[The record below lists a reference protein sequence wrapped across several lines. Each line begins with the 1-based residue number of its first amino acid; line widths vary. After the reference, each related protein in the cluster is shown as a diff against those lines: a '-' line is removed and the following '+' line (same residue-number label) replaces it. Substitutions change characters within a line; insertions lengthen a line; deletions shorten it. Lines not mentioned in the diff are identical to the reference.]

1 MRTPVRKSF
10 LRDAVVFAALLV
22 LPSSALIQDLPWGQF
37 RGYDVPYVPTPPEV
51 VDAMLSLAAVRSGDV
66 LYDLGCG
73 DGRIVIAAAK
83 RFGIKAAGID
93 IDPIRIEESEANAAA
108 AGLEGKVR
116 FVKQDIFEA
125 DFRDATVVT
134 MYLLNSVNVRLRP
147 KLLSELRPGTRLV
160 SHSFE
165 MGDWRPDKTV
175 EISTS
180 YGDVRDIHFWVVP
193 ANVSGRWDWEVAVG
207 GRTRRVTLQAAQE
220 FQDVS
225 ATATEDGRP
234 LAVGGFVVSGDRVS
248 FRADTTAEGRDIS
261 LVYEGRVDGELMA
274 GTVRPSGDAK
284 AATLAWKAIRAP
296 KTAAAIAK

>member
-51 VDAMLSLAAVRSGDV
+51 VDAMLSLAAVRAGDV

-274 GTVRPSGDAK
+274 GTVRPAGDAK

>member
-1 MRTPVRKSF
+1 MKRHF
-10 LRDAVVFAALLV
+10 LRDAVAVAALLV
-22 LPSSALIQDLPWGQF
+22 MPFSALAQDLPWGQF
-37 RGYDVPYVPTPPEV
+37 RGFDVPYVPTPPEV
-51 VDAMLSLAAVRSGDV
+51 VEAMLGLAGVRAGDV

-93 IDPIRIEESEANAAA
+93 IDPVRIEESEANAAA
-108 AGLEGKVR
+108 AGLTGKVR

-147 KLLSELRPGTRLV
+147 KLLAELKPGTRLV

-175 EISTS
+175 EVSTS
-180 YGDVRDIHFWVVP
+180 YDDVRDVHFWVIP
-193 ANVSGRWDWEVAVG
+193 ANASGRWDWEVAVG
-207 GRTRRVTLQAAQE
+207 GRIRRVTLQAVQE
-220 FQDVS
+220 FQDVT

-274 GTVRPSGDAK
+274 GTVRPAGDAK

>member
-1 MRTPVRKSF
+1 MRRHF
-10 LRDAVVFAALLV
+10 LRDAVAVAALLV
-22 LPSSALIQDLPWGQF
+22 LSSSAFGQDLPWGQF

-51 VDAMLSLAAVRSGDV
+51 VDAMLSLAAVRAGDV

-93 IDPIRIEESEANAAA
+93 IDPIRIEESETNAAA
-108 AGLEGKVR
+108 AGLAGRVR

-125 DFRDATVVT
+125 DFRDVTVVT

-147 KLLSELRPGTRLV
+147 KLLSELSPGTRLV

-180 YGDVRDIHFWVVP
+180 YGDIRDIHYWVVP

-220 FQDVS
+220 FQDVT

-248 FRADTTAEGRDIS
+248 FRADTTADGRDVS
-261 LVYEGRVDGELMA
+261 LIYEGRADGELVA
-274 GTVRPSGDAK
+274 GTVRPAGDAK
-284 AATLAWKAIRAP
+284 AATLVWKAVRAP

>member
-1 MRTPVRKSF
+1 MRRHF
-10 LRDAVVFAALLV
+10 LRDAVAVAALLV
-22 LPSSALIQDLPWGQF
+22 LSSSAFGQDLPWGQF

-51 VDAMLSLAAVRSGDV
+51 VDAMLSLAAVRAGDV

-93 IDPIRIEESEANAAA
+93 IDPIRIEESETNAAA
-108 AGLEGKVR
+108 AGLAGRVR

-125 DFRDATVVT
+125 DFRDVTVVT

-180 YGDVRDIHFWVVP
+180 YGDIRDIHYWVVP

-220 FQDVS
+220 FQDVT

-248 FRADTTAEGRDIS
+248 FRADTTADGRDVS
-261 LVYEGRVDGELMA
+261 LIYEGRADGELVA
-274 GTVRPSGDAK
+274 GTVRPAGDAK
-284 AATLAWKAIRAP
+284 AATLVWKAVRAP

>member
-1 MRTPVRKSF
+1 MRRHF
-10 LRDAVVFAALLV
+10 LRDAVVLGALLV

-51 VDAMLSLAAVRSGDV
+51 VDAMLGLAGVRAGDI

-83 RFGIKAAGID
+83 RFGIKAMGID

-108 AGLEGKVR
+108 AGLAGRVR
-116 FVKQDIFEA
+116 FVKGDIFEA

-147 KLLSELRPGTRLV
+147 KLLSELKPGTRLV

-175 EISTS
+175 EITTS
-180 YGDVRDIHFWVVP
+180 YDDVRDIHFWIVP
-193 ANVSGRWDWEVAVG
+193 ANVSGRWDWEVTVDS
-207 GRTRRVTLQAAQE
+207 RTRRVTLQAAQE
-220 FQDVS
+220 FQDVT
-225 ATATEDGRP
+225 ATASEDGRP
-234 LAVGGFVVSGDRVS
+234 LPVGGFVVSGDRFS
-248 FRADTTAEGRDIS
+248 FRADTTADGREVS
-261 LVYEGRVDGELMA
+261 LMYEGRVDGELIS
-274 GTVRPSGDAK
+274 GTVRPAGDVK
-284 AATLAWKAIRAP
+284 AATLAWKAVRAP
-296 KTAAAIAK
+296 KTAAVIAK

>member
-1 MRTPVRKSF
+1 MKRHF
-10 LRDAVVFAALLV
+10 LREAVAAAALLV
-22 LPSSALIQDLPWGQF
+22 MPFSAFAQDLPWGQF
-37 RGYDVPYVPTPPEV
+37 RGFDVPYVPTPPEV
-51 VDAMLSLAAVRSGDV
+51 VEAMLGLAGVRAGDV

-93 IDPIRIEESEANAAA
+93 IDPVRIEESEANAAA
-108 AGLEGKVR
+108 AGLTGKVR

-147 KLLSELRPGTRLV
+147 KLLAELKPGTRLV

-175 EISTS
+175 EVSTS
-180 YGDVRDIHFWVVP
+180 YDDVRDVHFWVIP
-193 ANVSGRWDWEVAVG
+193 ANASGRWDWEVAVG
-207 GRTRRVTLQAAQE
+207 GRVRRVTLQAVQE
-220 FQDVS
+220 FQDVT

-234 LAVGGFVVSGDRVS
+234 LSVGGFVVSGDRIS
-248 FRADTTAEGRDIS
+248 FRADTTADGRDVS
-261 LVYEGRVDGELMA
+261 LIYEGRVDGDLVS
-274 GTVRPSGDAK
+274 GTVRPAGDAK
-284 AATLAWKAIRAP
+284 AATLAWKAVRAP
-296 KTAAAIAK
+296 KTAAVIAK